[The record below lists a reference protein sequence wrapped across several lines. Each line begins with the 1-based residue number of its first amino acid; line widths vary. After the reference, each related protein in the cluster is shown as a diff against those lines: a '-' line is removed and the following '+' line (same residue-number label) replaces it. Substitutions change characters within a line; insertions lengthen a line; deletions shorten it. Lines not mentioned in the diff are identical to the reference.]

1 MIDTHSD
8 RILSSADLYKLGIRY
23 SRGHLPRLEKVG
35 KFPRRIKLTPN
46 GAVGWVQSE
55 IHDWLKDRIKQSRT
69 PHDPIG
75 SGSPV
80 PANGGPHVPSR

>member
-1 MIDTHSD
+1 MLETSSL
-8 RILSSADLYKLGIRY
+8 RLLNSADLYKLGIRY
-23 SRGHLPRLEKVG
+23 SRGHLPRLEKTG

-69 PHDPIG
+69 PDDPTD
-75 SGSPV
+75 SVSPA
-80 PANGGPHVPSR
+80 PASEDPHVPSR